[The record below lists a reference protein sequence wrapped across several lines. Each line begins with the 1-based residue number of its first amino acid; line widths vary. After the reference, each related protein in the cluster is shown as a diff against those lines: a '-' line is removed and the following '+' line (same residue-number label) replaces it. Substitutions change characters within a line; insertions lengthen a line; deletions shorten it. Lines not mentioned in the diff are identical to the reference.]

1 MATEDPAA
9 METIE
14 VDGGDFTYEDQTTE
28 GGNLAPAG
36 EAKLGDVGALL
47 EQEEQRPRKRQRVSG
62 NIVKETRKE
71 LTKEETAKHQ
81 ELLLQCVRWGESEV
95 FGQYL
100 YTCSFRLQ
108 PNQLRPLSVEELEDT
123 LVRVKTTA
131 MSMQSKGA
139 LDRMVLGG
147 CRLLEEIS
155 TKNDKI
161 KAKCDLTGWTQ
172 VVSRDESVR
181 QAIELCRLTSAGG
194 NLLNLP
200 PPVLLVLALA
210 QSAASVSAI
219 NKFVKNRR
227 IPPPTESG
235 PVPMPGRSVDDVEE
249 TKQEST
255 S

>member
-1 MATEDPAA
+1 MEDNTSPT
-9 METIE
+9 ETIE
-14 VDGGDFTYEDQTTE
+14 VDGDFTYEEETE
-28 GGNLAPAG
+28 GGQDGGNLAPG

-71 LTKEETAKHQ
+71 LTKEETARHQ

-181 QAIELCRLTSAGG
+181 QAIELCRLTTAGG

-200 PPVLLVLALA
+200 PPVLLILALA

-219 NKFVKNRR
+219 NKYVKNRR
-227 IPPPTESG
+227 IPAAESG
-235 PVPMPGRSVDDVEE
+235 PVPMPGVAVDGE
-249 TKQEST
+249 TKDDPT
-255 S
+255 PP